1 MKYVDIK
8 VAESSNGKNIIQSA
22 IKKEPVRK
30 VLTG

>member
-22 IKKEPVRK
+22 IKKSSNK
-30 VLTG
+30 S